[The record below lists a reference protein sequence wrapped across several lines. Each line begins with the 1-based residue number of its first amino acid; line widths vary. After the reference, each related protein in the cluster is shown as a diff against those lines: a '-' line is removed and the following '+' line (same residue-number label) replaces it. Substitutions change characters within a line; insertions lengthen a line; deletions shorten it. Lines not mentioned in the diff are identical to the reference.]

1 MIDIYLFIFNI
12 QIKKKFIDFNIKE
25 SVGKF
30 TKQNKIEKFSPNEL
44 ILSGLLLLFIFIKF
58 FYFFFNVYDFQL
70 KWGKH
75 IKILN

>member
-1 MIDIYLFIFNI
+1 MDIYLFIVNI
-12 QIKKKFIDFNIKE
+12 KIKKNIIDFNIKE

-44 ILSGLLLLFIFIKF
+44 IYYPDCCYYLFLLIF
-58 FYFFFNVYDFQL
+58 FYVYDFHI

-75 IKILN
+75 T